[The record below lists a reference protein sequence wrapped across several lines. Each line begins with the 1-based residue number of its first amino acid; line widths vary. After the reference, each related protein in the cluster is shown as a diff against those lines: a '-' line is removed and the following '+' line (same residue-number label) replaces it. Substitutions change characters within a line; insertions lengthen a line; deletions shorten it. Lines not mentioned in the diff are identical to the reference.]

1 MSFLDDIAVR
11 DLDENTAIEAT
22 CIRCLHFWL
31 MSPLE
36 VLLRVGHRD
45 VKLSEVADNL
55 SCPKPGCRNV
65 GARVTL
71 VNNDDTSGFVGG
83 MP

>member
-1 MSFLDDIAVR
+1 MSYLDDMAIR
-11 DLDENTAIEAT
+11 DLDDTTAIEAT

-31 MSPLE
+31 MSPVE
-36 VLLRVGHRD
+36 VLLRVDHRD
-45 VKLSEVADNL
+45 VTLSEVADNL
-55 SCPKPGCRNV
+55 SCPKPGCRHV

-71 VNNDDTSGFVGG
+71 VTKGDTSGFVGG